1 MGFQVLLNPLVRW
14 LNKQR
19 PIDDVPL
26 SNFSRIQ
33 QELRPCDVILIE
45 GRSRVSEVIKLIT
58 QSPWSHSALYI
69 GKLCDITDP
78 RTRDVIR
85 LHYQGCDNEPL
96 MLESALG
103 LGTVIRPLNTY
114 HQEHIRICRPKG
126 LLDKDKVDVIRYA
139 LSRLGYGYDVR
150 QILDLARFLFPWRI
164 MPRRWRST
172 LFKTH
177 IGDVTKTVC
186 STLIAES
193 FNFVQFP
200 IMPLIRGEL
209 DNKALLYQLNPKL
222 ITPSHFDYSPYFE
235 VIKCPYIEYNP
246 HEEYSP
252 LHWTGM
258 ADDKTII
265 DDRLK
270 LIIKAKASSVKEQRT
285 IH

>member
-1 MGFQVLLNPLVRW
+1 MGFQVLLNPLVKW

-19 PIDDVPL
+19 PIDEVPL

-78 RTRDVIR
+78 RARDVIR
-85 LHYQGCDNEPL
+85 LHYQGSDNEPL

-103 LGTVIRPLNTY
+103 LGTIIRPLNIY

-126 LLDKDKVDVIRYA
+126 LLDKDKVDVLRYA
-139 LSRLGYGYDVR
+139 LSRLGYEYDVR

-172 LFKTH
+172 LFRTH
-177 IGDVTKTVC
+177 IGEVTKTVC
-186 STLIAES
+186 SSLIAES

-200 IMPLIRGEL
+200 IMPLIRGG
-209 DNKALLYQLNPKL
+209 DNKKALLYQLNPKL

-235 VIKCPYIEYNP
+235 VIKCPFIEYNP
-246 HEEYSP
+246 LEDYSP
-252 LHWTGM
+252 LQWKGI

-265 DDRLK
+265 DDRLE
-270 LIIKAKASSVKEQRT
+270 LVIKSKESQNEQSKT
-285 IH
+285 LH